1 MSDRVFR
8 LMERHQKLD
17 SHLQLARSR
26 RWPDPFE
33 IARLKKLKLA
43 IKDRVA
49 QMFCQH
55 RVKHRHS

>member
-8 LMERHQKLD
+8 LLERHQKLD
-17 SHLQLARSR
+17 EALRRLQAR

-43 IKDRVA
+43 VKDRLVRLA
-49 QMFCQH
+49 
-55 RVKHRHS
+55 RRPVRSRA